1 MSEDKKP
8 GFFKR
13 LFGFGGKDEKARA
26 PEPEPKA
33 VEKSEAKAP
42 SAKPAAKEPAAK
54 KPAAKKPAAQSAP
67 KSPTTKPSTTKPST
81 SKPASPSTGKSAAEK
96 KPAATKPAGQKA
108 APDTSTAKKPAGT
121 GAASKGAETKSAASK
136 TPGSKGPASKRVTK
150 PATKAARA
158 SKPAP
163 EKTPREGEG
172 TSTTISPHAP
182 MTEEEKR
189 REDKHAADMQPKTP
203 PPDPAPVS
211 APGQKQPDEMQPS
224 RRTEDAPDADDEAG
238 PASPRPTDP
247 DAEPEKKESGG
258 KERGAPPAGP
268 GPTPDDDEEEAG
280 PTAPEPKQFKVQE
293 AAPKKKGWFAQLR
306 EGLSRTS
313 NSLSENISAVLTKER
328 LDEETLDDLEDVLI
342 RADLGVEMAERVR
355 SIIARNRYDRG
366 ATADAVR
373 EVLGQEVTK
382 VLDPV
387 AKPFPQ
393 MGEKPF
399 VWLVVGVNGTGK
411 TTTIGKLAHRFQAQ
425 GKKVLLAAADTFR
438 AAAIDQLK
446 IWGERVDAHVVAHD
460 VGADPAG
467 VAYDGLKRAQESGAD
482 VLLIDTAGRLQNKSD
497 LMDELAKIVRVL
509 KKLEPEAPHGV
520 LLVLD
525 ATTGQNALNQVE
537 LFQQVAGVTGLVV
550 TKLDG
555 TARGGILVA
564 IAARFGLPVHAI
576 GVGEG
581 IDDLESFDAEDFA
594 RAIAGFGREN
604 AKAA

>member
-13 LFGFGGKDEKARA
+13 LFGLGGKDDT
-26 PEPEPKA
+26 
-33 VEKSEAKAP
+33 AKAP
-42 SAKPAAKEPAAK
+42 EAKTPQPETPKTVEKEAEAPTAKTAEKKPAPKAPAAKKTAAK
-54 KPAAKKPAAQSAP
+54 KPAAKKPP
-67 KSPTTKPSTTKPST
+67 EKK
-81 SKPASPSTGKSAAEK
+81 AAEK
-96 KPAATKPAGQKA
+96 KPAAKKTAPKTAAKSSTSSAAKSAVDKKPVAKQPASAGVAPRPADTASSKPAPSKPESSKA
-108 APDTSTAKKPAGT
+108 AP
-121 GAASKGAETKSAASK
+121 KSAS
-136 TPGSKGPASKRVTK
+136 K
-150 PATKAARA
+150 PATKA
-158 SKPAP
+158 SKSS
-163 EKTPREGEG
+163 KTPREGEG
-172 TSTTISPHAP
+172 TSKTFETHAP
-182 MTEEEKR
+182 LTEEEKR
-189 REDKHAADMQPKTP
+189 REDKHAADMQPKTT
-203 PPDPAPVS
+203 PPDPAPVT
-211 APGQKQPDEMQPS
+211 APGEKSPEEVQPS

-247 DAEPEKKESGG
+247 DAEPEKKKSGG
-258 KERGAPPAGP
+258 KEKGAPPAGP
-268 GPTPDDDEEEAG
+268 GPAPGDDEEEAG
-280 PTAPEPKQFKVQE
+280 PTAPEPKQFKAQAE
-293 AAPKKKGWFAQLR
+293 PAKKKGWFAQLR

-313 NSLSENISAVLTKER
+313 NSLTENISAVLTKER

-342 RADLGVEMAERVR
+342 RSDLGIEMAERVR
-355 SIIARNRYDRG
+355 TILAKNRYDRG
-366 ATADAVR
+366 ATPEAVR

-387 AKPFPQ
+387 AKPFPD
-393 MGEKPF
+393 MTEKPF

-411 TTTIGKLAHRFQAQ
+411 TTTIGKLSHRFQSQ
-425 GKKVLLAAADTFR
+425 GKKVMLAAADTFR

-482 VLLIDTAGRLQNKSD
+482 VLMIDTAGRLQNKSD

-564 IAARFGLPVHAI
+564 IAERFGLPVHAI